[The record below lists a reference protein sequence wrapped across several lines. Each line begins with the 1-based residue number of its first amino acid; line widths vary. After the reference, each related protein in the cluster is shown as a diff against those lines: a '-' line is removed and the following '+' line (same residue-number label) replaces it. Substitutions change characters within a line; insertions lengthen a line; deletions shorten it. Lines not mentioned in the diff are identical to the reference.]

1 MHRSNNF
8 IRQPFFA
15 QKNPVLKAFND
26 TDHYSV
32 RRCRSQDSA
41 ATVRTVPF
49 SCNSPTSIIHKQ
61 EAKMPKL
68 NPSVSGLSI
77 LMSLALGL
85 WELYFFFFGGR
96 WEGPLGWLRRIGW
109 ASI

>member
-1 MHRSNNF
+1 
-8 IRQPFFA
+8 
-15 QKNPVLKAFND
+15 
-26 TDHYSV
+26 
-32 RRCRSQDSA
+32 
-41 ATVRTVPF
+41 
-49 SCNSPTSIIHKQ
+49 
-61 EAKMPKL
+61 MPKL